1 MMKQKPY
8 LVGITGGSA
17 SGKTT
22 FLRDLGALFSQDEV
36 CILSQDN
43 YYKTANQHQR
53 DENGHINYDLPEC
66 IDLDAFQA
74 DITRLSQG
82 EMVKRREYRF
92 QHEEQQGIWL
102 EFYPA
107 PIVIIEGLFI
117 FYRDDIFNQF
127 DLKIFIDAQDE
138 IKLNRRISR
147 DTAERNIP
155 ADYVL
160 YQWENHVMPAY
171 RQFLLPYKE
180 KADLIIN
187 NNEHFK
193 NSLKVI
199 EDYFKFRL
207 QSGK

>member
-1 MMKQKPY
+1 MQKKPY
-8 LVGITGGSA
+8 IVGITGGSA
-17 SGKTT
+17 SGKTR

-43 YYKTANQHQR
+43 YYKTVDNHVR

-66 IDLDAFQA
+66 IDLDAFQE
-74 DITRLSQG
+74 DITRLSKG
-82 EMVKRREYRF
+82 EVVKRREYRF
-92 QHEEQQGIWL
+92 QHEEQQGMWL

-107 PIVIIEGLFI
+107 PIIIIEGLFI
-117 FYRDDIFNQF
+117 FYREDIFNQF
-127 DLKIFIDAQDE
+127 DLKIFIDAQDD

-147 DTAERNIP
+147 DTQERNIP
-155 ADYVL
+155 ADFVL

-171 RQFLLPYKE
+171 RQFLLPYRE

-187 NNEHFK
+187 NNEHFN

-207 QSGK
+207 QSGV